1 MNRIYT
7 TTIYLFFFVVVAPAQ
22 NIGIGTTQPDAS
34 AALDIS
40 SANKGLLIPRMDLAV
55 AAPATPANGLL
66 VFNTNT
72 AYGRGP
78 GIYINMGTGIVPRW
92 MQLQPDSS
100 GAFIQNRQTPQ
111 ANTDFNISGSGTIGQ
126 SLKVDGLL
134 DVNDAIKAGGDISTS
149 GNFILDVKYLTRD
162 FTINANSYAILY
174 LSCPAGY
181 RLLSGGGG
189 HRDANSA
196 VQDISIA
203 YSGPDAANPSGRWRL
218 AANNTSKNSR
228 AMIMYCN
235 CAKIK

>member
-1 MNRIYT
+1 MYIIALGLVFLTASAR
-7 TTIYLFFFVVVAPAQ
+7 AQ

-40 SANKGLLIPRMDLAV
+40 SSSKGLLIPRMDLAI
-55 AAPATPANGLL
+55 AAPTAPANGLL

-72 AYGRGP
+72 AYGRGA
-78 GIYINMGTGIVPRW
+78 GIYINMGTGVVPRW

-100 GAFIQNRQTPQ
+100 RAFIQNRQTPQ

-134 DVNDAIKAGGDISTS
+134 DVNDAIKASGDISTS
-149 GNFILDVKYLTRD
+149 GNFILDVKYLTRE
-162 FTINANSYAILY
+162 FTIDGNSYAILY

-228 AMIMYCN
+228 AMIIYCN